1 MQLKKKIHFDSVV
14 AFFLLSVDKCL
25 IFSNYYGV
33 ELDIIGGSAHMKAT
47 GAEDALSSVPLG
59 ANSSA
64 AVKGGRILYIL
75 HKMYKL
81 FLLVAFF
88 TAFFRHGCIF

>member
-33 ELDIIGGSAHMKAT
+33 ELHIIGGSGHMKT
-47 GAEDALSSVPLG
+47 KKAEDAVPLG

-64 AVKGGRILYIL
+64 AIKGGRILYIL

-88 TAFFRHGCIF
+88 TAFFRHGCIFL

>member
-33 ELDIIGGSAHMKAT
+33 ELDIIGGSGHMKT
-47 GAEDALSSVPLG
+47 KEAEDAVPLG

-64 AVKGGRILYIL
+64 AIKGGRILYIL

-88 TAFFRHGCIF
+88 TAFFRHGCIFL

>member
-33 ELDIIGGSAHMKAT
+33 ELHIIGGSGHMEMKE
-47 GAEDALSSVPLG
+47 AEDALYLWVQIQ
-59 ANSSA
+59 
-64 AVKGGRILYIL
+64 VQ
-75 HKMYKL
+75 
-81 FLLVAFF
+81 LLKEAGFC
-88 TAFFRHGCIF
+88 TSCTKCTSCSY